1 MQRWQA
7 LPLTPCQ
14 SATQVSRRLP
24 PAVRV
29 LDQVLQLTNAQQRLQ
44 LLQKALAGGQGE
56 LPGVDMDSL
65 SATCGQFIDDMEDQE
80 VR

>member
-1 MQRWQA
+1 M
-7 LPLTPCQ
+7 
-14 SATQVSRRLP
+14 SRRLP

-29 LDQVLQLTNAQQRLQ
+29 LDQALQLTNAQQRLQ

-80 VR
+80 VGHRVQGLCPIRLSICTE